1 MMENGNETEKKP
13 VTIKK
18 YANRRL
24 YNTESSSYAT
34 LDQLCDMVK
43 EGRNFVVYDAKT
55 GDDITRAVLTQII
68 LEQEGK
74 GENLLPVSFLRQVI
88 SFYDDGLG
96 VVLSKYLEQSMKA
109 FAGNQE
115 KIRNLM
121 RGTFGEFMP
130 MSQFEAW
137 GRHNLAFF
145 ESTLD
150 MFKSDRKT
158 QSSPANDDTTFGDRS
173 NDIQDLKKQ
182 LEQMQSRLNALA
194 INPRNN

>member
-1 MMENGNETEKKP
+1 MMENGDETEKKP

-43 EGRNFVVYDAKT
+43 EGRDFVVYDAKT

-130 MSQFEAW
+130 TSQFEAW

>member
-1 MMENGNETEKKP
+1 MMENGDETEKKP
-13 VTIKK
+13 VTIKQ

-43 EGRNFVVYDAKT
+43 EGRDFVVYDAKT

-121 RGTFGEFMP
+121 RGTFSEFMP

-150 MFKSDRKT
+150 MFKSEGKT
-158 QSSPANDDTTFGDRS
+158 LSSPANDDTTFGDRS

-182 LEQMQSRLNALA
+182 LEEMQSRL
-194 INPRNN
+194 